1 MGLAVADNK
10 DLTKWSFLPPILSAN
25 CVNDQ
30 TERPQIFIQNED
42 GKNKYYLFTISH
54 QFTYADG
61 MRGPGRRL
69 RLRRRRRPLRLPAG
83 QQQRPGPRLPHGP
96 EPAGQRPGGSGPA
109 SQNGRQF
116 QAYSHYVQPGGLVQ
130 SFIDNV
136 DGVRG
141 GSLSPTVKINFQDG
155 VTQVDRSFG
164 QNGLGP
170 FGYLPTN
177 VRVGGEGLYK

>member
-1 MGLAVADNK
+1 M
-10 DLTKWSFLPPILSAN
+10 PAN
-25 CVNDQ
+25 
-30 TERPQIFIQNED
+30 
-42 GKNKYYLFTISH
+42 
-54 QFTYADG
+54 A
-61 MRGPGRRL
+61 RRS
-69 RLRRRRRPLRLPAG
+69 
-83 QQQRPGPRLPHGP
+83 GPR
-96 EPAGQRPGGSGPA
+96 
-109 SQNGRQF
+109 QNGRQF

-141 GSLSPTVKINFQDG
+141 GSLSPPTVKMNFKNG